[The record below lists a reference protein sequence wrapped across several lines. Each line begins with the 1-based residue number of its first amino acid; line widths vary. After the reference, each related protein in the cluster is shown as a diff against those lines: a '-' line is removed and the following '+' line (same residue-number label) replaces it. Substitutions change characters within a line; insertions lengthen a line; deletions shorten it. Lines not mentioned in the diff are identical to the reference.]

1 MILRKI
7 NTGTA
12 WRLSLLLLPL
22 AGITLWFLYDGGI
35 SFGWDFIWYWT
46 WIIAFL
52 LAYEAV
58 LLLNVA
64 LNFKKAGFS
73 RENRIFLLSGLVLLA
88 IATIFFTVAL

>member
-1 MILRKI
+1 MNKGI
-7 NTGTA
+7 T

-35 SFGWDFIWYWT
+35 SFGWNFIWYWT
-46 WIIAFL
+46 WIITYL
-52 LAYEAV
+52 LAYQAV

-73 RENRIFLLSGLVLLA
+73 RENRIFLLSGLALLVIA
-88 IATIFFTVAL
+88 ITFFTVAL